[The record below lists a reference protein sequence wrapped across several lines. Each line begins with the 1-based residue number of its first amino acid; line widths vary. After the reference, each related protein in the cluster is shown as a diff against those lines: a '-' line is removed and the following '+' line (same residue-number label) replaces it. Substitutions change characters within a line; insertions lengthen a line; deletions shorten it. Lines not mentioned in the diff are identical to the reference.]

1 MSRGWLWLQLAIAW
15 LPMWALFTALIVIA
29 HGLPLGAA
37 AIASLRMIVPGAA
50 LGVGVYKFT
59 SRFPWP
65 HPFRLGFVGAHVVAA
80 IAYAIAWFL
89 LVGLIDSVVE
99 RRVVAADVPSAGAF
113 VLTGIWLYIV
123 VAGVAYANRAAQRT
137 AQLQAHAARMQLS
150 ELRAQ
155 LHPHF
160 LFNAL
165 HTIAQLIPS
174 DPRTATRAAELLG
187 ETLRTALDEPRDLIP
202 LARELALVE
211 QYLAI
216 ERLRFGARLA
226 VNRAVDAAPSNVLV
240 PSFAVQTLIENAVR
254 HGAAPRVETTQLTI
268 SARTEGD
275 FLLLEVADDGAGTD
289 LAAIERGTGSGLR
302 RLRERLRWLYGDRA
316 NLSIAT
322 APGQGFLATLRLPM
336 RTDRNDD

>member
-1 MSRGWLWLQLAIAW
+1 
-15 LPMWALFTALIVIA
+15 MWALFTALIVIA

-59 SRFPWP
+59 WRFPWP
-65 HPFRLGFVGAHVVAA
+65 HPFRVGFVGAHVVAA
-80 IAYAIAWFL
+80 MAYAVAWFL
-89 LVGLIDSVVE
+89 LVGIIDSVVE
-99 RRVVAADVPSAGAF
+99 RRVVAADVPSASAF

-187 ETLRTALDEPRDLIP
+187 DTLRTALDEPHDLVP
-202 LARELALVE
+202 LERELALVE

-216 ERLRFGARLA
+216 ERLRFGPRLA
-226 VNRAVDAAPSNVLV
+226 VNRAVDSAASNILV
-240 PSFAVQTLIENAVR
+240 PSFAIQTLIENAVR

-268 SARTEGD
+268 SARTERD
-275 FLLLEVADDGAGTD
+275 ILLLDVADDGAGTD
-289 LAAIERGTGSGLR
+289 LAAIERGNGTGLR
-302 RLRERLRWLYGDRA
+302 RLRERLRWLYGERA
-316 NLSIAT
+316 NLSIVS
-322 APGQGFLATLRLPM
+322 APGQGFHATLRLPI
-336 RTDRNDD
+336 RADRKDD